1 VMRVLIPVLFVLVAL
16 SLLLELLHFVFIV
29 HFEEVVASVVIVV
42 IVASISF
49 CVYKLF
55 TRGR

>member
-1 VMRVLIPVLFVLVAL
+1 MRVLVPLLFVLVAL

>member
-1 VMRVLIPVLFVLVAL
+1 MRVLVPLLFVLIGL
-16 SLLLELLHFVFIV
+16 SLVLQVLHFVFVV
-29 HFEEVVASVVIVV
+29 HFEEVVATVVIVV

-49 CVYKLF
+49 CVYKLS

>member
-1 VMRVLIPVLFVLVAL
+1 
-16 SLLLELLHFVFIV
+16 LHFVFIV